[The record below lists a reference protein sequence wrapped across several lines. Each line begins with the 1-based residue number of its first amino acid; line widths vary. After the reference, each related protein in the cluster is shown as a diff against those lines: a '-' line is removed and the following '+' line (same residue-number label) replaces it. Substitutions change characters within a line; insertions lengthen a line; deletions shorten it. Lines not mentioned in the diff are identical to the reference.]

1 MSKFIRLNVNKPQPP
16 YNKVSIGIISILIGF
31 ILVYGIGRQN
41 DIKAQLHAWR
51 LLPEPET
58 LTEAY
63 FEDHLKLPQKVVKG
77 SSYPFRFTIH
87 NLEYKDTL
95 YTYEVTVIEADNKE
109 NIASGS
115 VSLKHDEYKT
125 IDASFSAQ
133 RDYGR
138 TKIEVNLLGRNQP
151 IHFWMDGQITLTPT
165 VTPKTKT
172 TQGIN

>member
-1 MSKFIRLNVNKPQPP
+1 MNKFIRLNINKPQPLYNP
-16 YNKVSIGIISILIGF
+16 IYNKVSIGIISCLIGF
-31 ILVYGIGRQN
+31 MLFYGIGRQ
-41 DIKAQLHAWR
+41 DAIIAQLHAWR

-95 YTYEVTVIEADNKE
+95 YAYEVTAIEAANKE

-115 VSLKHDEYKT
+115 VNLKHDEYKT
-125 IDASFSAQ
+125 IDASFSAK
-133 RDYGR
+133 REYGR
-138 TKIEVNLLGRNQP
+138 TKIEVNLQGRNQP
-151 IHFWMDGQITLTPT
+151 I
-165 VTPKTKT
+165 
-172 TQGIN
+172 